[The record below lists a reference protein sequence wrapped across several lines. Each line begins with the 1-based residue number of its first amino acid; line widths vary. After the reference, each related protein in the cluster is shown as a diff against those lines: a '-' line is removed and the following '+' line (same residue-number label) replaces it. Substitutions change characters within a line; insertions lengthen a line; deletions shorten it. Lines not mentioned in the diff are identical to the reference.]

1 MSRGSTVMYG
11 LGRSVMAVLF
21 IASTYNLLYSL
32 QSNDKYSI
40 RGSKLLLIKLECVSY
55 SDL

>member
-1 MSRGSTVMYG
+1 MSRRSTVMYG

>member
-1 MSRGSTVMYG
+1 MSIGFTLIYG

-21 IASTYNLLYSL
+21 IASTYNLSYSL
-32 QSNDKYSI
+32 HSNDKYSI
-40 RGSKLLLIKLECVSY
+40 MGSKLLLIKLECVSY